1 MKRLEGLALED
12 LIAGKWNFGSTPEA
26 CAWSVERVAATAD
39 ENIHRPIGLD
49 LRPRQGVSWRDRRGK
64 LVDGSMAQRL
74 FPSLLGVSSMTKFK
88 NAIQKFVSDETG
100 ATMVEYALILALIAV
115 ACITAVTAL
124 GTALTTKFG
133 TITSAI

>member
-1 MKRLEGLALED
+1 MSK
-12 LIAGKWNFGSTPEA
+12 IKN
-26 CAWSVERVAATAD
+26 V
-39 ENIHRPIGLD
+39 
-49 LRPRQGVSWRDRRGK
+49 
-64 LVDGSMAQRL
+64 
-74 FPSLLGVSSMTKFK
+74 FK
-88 NAIQKFVSDETG
+88 NFMADDSG

>member
-1 MKRLEGLALED
+1 MFNLKNAVR
-12 LIAGKWNFGSTPEA
+12 KF
-26 CAWSVERVAATAD
+26 VAD
-39 ENIHRPIGLD
+39 E
-49 LRPRQGVSWRDRRGK
+49 S
-64 LVDGSMAQRL
+64 
-74 FPSLLGVSSMTKFK
+74 
-88 NAIQKFVSDETG
+88 G